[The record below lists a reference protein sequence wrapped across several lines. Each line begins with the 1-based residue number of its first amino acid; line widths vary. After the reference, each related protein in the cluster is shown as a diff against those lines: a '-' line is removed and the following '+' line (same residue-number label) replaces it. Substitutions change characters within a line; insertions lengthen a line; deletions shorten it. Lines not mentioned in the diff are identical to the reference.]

1 MLRQPFFNKEY
12 DPEQKAKIDK
22 QIEDVEKREA
32 EISKAKKSILELDK
46 QCEAMRKKIEDSKR
60 KKTELSKDIEKIEAH
75 KDNPFSADEIMNNMR
90 KEFPIKFEQMMKD
103 LEFQGKDPAW
113 YQDSL
118 INKTKKNDETSMRQE
133 ILEL

>member
-1 MLRQPFFNKEY
+1 
-12 DPEQKAKIDK
+12 
-22 QIEDVEKREA
+22 
-32 EISKAKKSILELDK
+32 
-46 QCEAMRKKIEDSKR
+46 MRKKIEDSKR

-90 KEFPIKFEQMMKD
+90 KEFPSKFEQMMKD

-118 INKTKKNDETSMRQE
+118 INRTKKNDETSMRQE